1 MINKLYAQIKKTIKE
16 YKFSFMLLI
25 IVLIVLNFPLPYYI
39 DTPGGAMDISTKVS
53 LENAYKSKGTFNFA
67 YVNELKATPS
77 LYIISLFNK
86 DWTLIKQENMK
97 YDNETIEEMEFRNKI
112 SMEES
117 HDNAIITSYNALG
130 NKVNIQKEHIY
141 ITYIDKVS
149 DTDLKIGDEIISVDG
164 EKVNTRDELINKI
177 RKYNENDIVNIE
189 VIRDDKKISTK
200 SKIIKEDGVSLI
212 GAMLSTDKELETD
225 PKIEILSE
233 KNESGPSG
241 GLMLSL
247 SIYDALT
254 KEDITKGLKIVG
266 TGTIDEKGNVGSI
279 GGVEYKLKGAVK
291 EKADLFIVPNGD
303 NYKEAMKIKKE
314 NNYDIKIKG
323 VSTFDETL
331 KYLNSL

>member
-53 LENAYKSKGTFNFA
+53 LENSYKSKGTFNFA
-67 YVNELKATPS
+67 YVNELKATTS

-141 ITYIDKVS
+141 ITYIDKKAN
-149 DTDLKIGDEIISVDG
+149 TDLKIGDEIISIDG
-164 EKVNTRDELINKI
+164 EIVNTKEELISKI

-189 VIRDDKKISTK
+189 VIRDDKRISTK
-200 SKIIKEDGVSLI
+200 SKIIKEDGISLI
-212 GAMLSTDKELETD
+212 GAMLSTDKELETN

-291 EKADLFIVPNGD
+291 EKAHLFIVPNGD

-323 VSTFDETL
+323 VSTFEETL
-331 KYLNSL
+331 NYLNSL